1 MIFVTVD
8 ASDEGSAGAVVTFFG
23 LTKEDLPQAVGF
35 QMSGS
40 KKYKFTGDL
49 GSDELQKW
57 ASGVADGSVEPDYK
71 SEDPPEEDKDGE
83 VQIIVGKTVDKIVKD
98 PTKDV
103 LLEVYAPWC
112 GHCKSL
118 EPIYKKL
125 AKRFVKIDSVVVAK
139 MDGTA
144 NEHRDIEVQGFPTIM
159 FFPAEED
166 AKPVPF
172 EGGDRSLKV
181 KLLTFFITQLIMIK
195 RMNCSLYYFLL
206 FLH

>member
-1 MIFVTVD
+1 MD

-23 LTKEDLPQAVGF
+23 LDKEELPQVVGF

-40 KKYKFTGDL
+40 KKYKYSGDL
-49 GSDELQKW
+49 EGEAMKEW
-57 ASGVADGSVEPDYK
+57 AVGVADGSVEPDYK
-71 SEDPPEEDKDGE
+71 SEDIPEEDKDGG

-125 AKRFVKIDSVVVAK
+125 AKRFAKVDSVIIAK
-139 MDGTA
+139 MDGTG
-144 NEHRDIEVQGFPTIM
+144 NEHRNIEVQGFPTIM

-166 AKPVPF
+166 AAPVPF

-181 KLLTFFITQLIMIK
+181 RLMTCCQAQTADAQ
-195 RMNCSLYYFLL
+195 
-206 FLH
+206 HE